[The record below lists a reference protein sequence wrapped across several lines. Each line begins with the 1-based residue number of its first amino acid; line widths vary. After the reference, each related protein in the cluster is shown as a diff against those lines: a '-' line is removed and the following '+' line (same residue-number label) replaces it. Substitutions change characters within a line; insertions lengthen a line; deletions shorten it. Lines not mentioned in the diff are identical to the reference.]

1 MAYKDV
7 RTLASKGP
15 AVFEILTL
23 NATYELI

>member
-1 MAYKDV
+1 MAYKDA

-15 AVFEILTL
+15 AVFETVIL